1 MKRHELM
8 LFCLMAIADC
18 CCAQTLYSFTKGS
31 RPAGIHEMSLWY
43 DKPVSAT
50 QVDDP
55 WMEYALPLG
64 NGQLGATILG
74 EVSEDVIQLN
84 EKTLW
89 AGYPD
94 NGSEIG
100 QGYYQNLGYIIIKD
114 KKFNDDNQNEI
125 SVNQYVRYLDLI
137 DGIAGVN
144 YGVEDTR
151 YSRQYFTSAPDEV
164 FVAYYDAQGK
174 DKLNLSITLI
184 PDSLIH
190 AQDVV
195 YQNNTALFQ
204 GSLETVSY
212 FAGMKISSDG
222 TIITYADHIDVA
234 DASYLLVIMAAATNY
249 DASKITLVSG
259 ENLENL
265 GEKVDKRL
273 VAAQEKGFYTL
284 RQRHIDNFNGYMN
297 RVSLDLGGKTD
308 KTTEELI
315 DFYNLSVE
323 NQNTEDGLFLETL
336 YFQYGRY
343 LTISANNNSSIHA
356 PSNLQGIWNNRSNSP
371 FWHCD
376 IHADINVEM
385 NYWPA
390 DPTNLSEMHLPF
402 LYHIIDMAQND
413 HPWHKLTQKIAGDG
427 SPGWTVATE
436 NNILGGTSRWENE
449 HIKTMNAWYCSHLWR
464 YFQYTLDTAFLK
476 KAQPVMYDAAC
487 FLMHIAVKDSL
498 QKGKWIIPD
507 EWSPEHGP
515 VGQVTAFAQQTT
527 SECVAEVL
535 ESHSILGKESCLN
548 REQVKELKR
557 FYKQLDRGIHIET
570 YSFQREDSNY
580 NNVPFLSEWTHHQL
594 IDNEHRHLSHLLC
607 LFPFHQVSAF
617 AGDKKGQREFAA
629 AYNSLKGRTG
639 DVTGWS
645 LAWQIN
651 AYARCLDGESAHNYV
666 VKALRH
672 STSYGIAMSGQ
683 GGCYYNL
690 FDAHAPFQIDGNYGY
705 TSGVAE
711 MLLQSYDGEIIPLP
725 ALPEA
730 WRKGKVNGLKAE
742 GGTIVDIEWDY
753 SKGEKNI
760 CVHLHTKKGEIIRVL
775 K

>member
-1 MKRHELM
+1 MKKHT
-8 LFCLMAIADC
+8 LFFVFLVMTANYCW
-18 CCAQTLYSFTKGS
+18 AQESFHYTKGEK
-31 RPAGIHEMSLWY
+31 PDGIHSMSLWY
-43 DKPVSAT
+43 NTPVSASNAEDT
-50 QVDDP
+50 

-74 EVSEDVIQLN
+74 EPDEDVLQFN

-100 QGYYQNLGYIIIKD
+100 QGYFQNLGYVIIKD

-144 YGVEDTR
+144 YWNEGTR
-151 YSRQYFTSAPDEV
+151 YERQYFTSAPDEV
-164 FVAYYDAQGK
+164 FVAYYEAHGK
-174 DKLNLSITLI
+174 EALNLSVYLQ

-195 YQNNTALFQ
+195 YQNSNASFQ

-212 FAGMKISSDG
+212 FAGMRICSDG
-222 TIITYADHIDVA
+222 TMMTHVDHIEVA
-234 DASYLLVIMAAATNY
+234 DASYLLVVMAAATDY
-249 DASKITLVSG
+249 DASKKTLVSG
-259 ENLENL
+259 ENLDDL
-265 GEKVDKRL
+265 GEKVNTRL
-273 VAAQEKGFYTL
+273 GVAQEKGFQAL
-284 RQRHIDNFNGYMN
+284 RQRHVDNFSGFMN
-297 RVSLDLGGKTD
+297 RVSLDIGGKTD
-308 KTTEELI
+308 KTTDELI
-315 DFYNLSVE
+315 DFYNSSAE
-323 NQNTEDGLFLETL
+323 NRTTEDGLFLETL

-343 LTISANNNSSIHA
+343 LTVSANNNRFIHA
-356 PSNLQGIWNNRSNSP
+356 PTNLQGIWNNRSNSP

-402 LYHIIDMAQND
+402 LYHIIEMAQND
-413 HPWHKLTQKIAGDG
+413 HPWHALAQKMAGDDA
-427 SPGWTVATE
+427 PGWAVATE
-436 NNILGGTSRWENE
+436 NNIFGGTSRWENE

-464 YFQYTLDTAFLK
+464 YYQYTLDKDFLI
-476 KAQPVMYDAAC
+476 KALPVMYDAVR

-498 QKGKWIIPD
+498 QKGKWVIPN

-515 VGQVTAFAQQTT
+515 VGKVTAFAQQTA
-527 SECVAEVL
+527 SECVDEVL
-535 ESHSILGKESCLN
+535 KAHDFLGKKSCLKK
-548 REQVKELKR
+548 EQVKELKQ
-557 FYKQLDRGIHIET
+557 FYKQLDKGIKIESC
-570 YSFQREDSNY
+570 SFTRDGDRY
-580 NNVPFLSEWTHHQL
+580 NDVPCLSEWTHHQL

-607 LFPFHQVSAF
+607 LYPFRQVSAF
-617 AGDKKGQREFAA
+617 ARDKKGQREFAA
-629 AYNSLKGRTG
+629 AYNSLKARTG

-651 AYARCLDGESAHNYV
+651 AYARCLDGERAHEYV
-666 VKALRH
+666 AKALRH
-672 STSYGIAMSGQ
+672 AAFYGIAMSGQ

-711 MLLQSYDGEIIPLP
+711 MLLQSYDGEIILLP
-725 ALPEA
+725 AVPEA
-730 WRKGKVNGLKAE
+730 WRKGKVSGLKAE
-742 GGTIVDIEWDY
+742 GGIVVDIEWDF
-753 SKGEKNI
+753 SSGERRVLVHFHAVNGEKVRI
-760 CVHLHTKKGEIIRVL
+760 L